1 MVKLDKWNQFR
12 NSRSFVVDNYIE
24 TKRTQF
30 LIKWIIGHI
39 VVNQSLGI
47 LMRAFK
53 NALWQY
59 DKKTTIAFVV
69 LKVRQLWKHM
79 VKRRGNLTK

>member
-1 MVKLDKWNQFR
+1 
-12 NSRSFVVDNYIE
+12 
-24 TKRTQF
+24 
-30 LIKWIIGHI
+30 
-39 VVNQSLGI
+39 
-47 LMRAFK
+47 MRAFK